1 MFSDITLVC
10 LLLGIAVLF
19 FSFNVLEA
27 EIIALGL
34 MLSFVLCG
42 ILTPGQAFSG
52 FASDTV
58 MMIMGLLIMTTALTQ
73 TGAMEGISRWV
84 RAFSS
89 GRPFIFLLLLLTVT
103 GFLSSFI
110 SNTATIAL
118 LTPMAVVVCRK
129 MNFPVSKI
137 LLPMAFVSILA
148 GTVTLIGT
156 STNLVV
162 SGLMTTLGME
172 ALDMFELS
180 PVGLVILGSG
190 FLYLVLIGRHMIST
204 PKENTDMAEVIRS
217 SNYLTEMILL
227 ESSPMAGKT
236 LRDLKFGEAN
246 DLQVIRL
253 VREGN
258 RRIHVNADLALAAG
272 DILLVEGAREA
283 ILDIQQKAGI
293 EILAQDKLGIVEGA
307 DPDSERVVEALVLPR
322 PGLQGRTL
330 KQTRF
335 HEKYGVIV
343 LGLRRH
349 GNIFF
354 RKMSQVSLATGDL
367 LLLRGATQD
376 LRSLEDEGFLKL
388 LYEADRP
395 KNSLRRGLVAGAIF
409 VISLSLGIAKI
420 ITLPMAALL
429 GAFLMLATKCASP
442 RETFREMEWK
452 AVILI
457 ACMLSVGTAL
467 TTSRADQAIGS
478 AIVTWGGSLPA
489 IVLMGGVFVL
499 TVALSQP
506 MSNQAAAA
514 LILPVAVQI
523 AVQLG
528 LDPRPFAITV
538 ALAASCSFLTPLEPA
553 CLLVYGPGGYRF
565 KDFFIVGFPLTL
577 LMLAITLWLV
587 PKWWPLTV

>member
-1 MFSDITLVC
+1 
-10 LLLGIAVLF
+10 
-19 FSFNVLEA
+19 
-27 EIIALGL
+27 
-34 MLSFVLCG
+34 
-42 ILTPGQAFSG
+42 
-52 FASDTV
+52 
-58 MMIMGLLIMTTALTQ
+58 
-73 TGAMEGISRWV
+73 
-84 RAFSS
+84 
-89 GRPFIFLLLLLTVT
+89 
-103 GFLSSFI
+103 
-110 SNTATIAL
+110 
-118 LTPMAVVVCRK
+118 
-129 MNFPVSKI
+129 
-137 LLPMAFVSILA
+137 
-148 GTVTLIGT
+148 
-156 STNLVV
+156 
-162 SGLMTTLGME
+162 
-172 ALDMFELS
+172 
-180 PVGLVILGSG
+180 
-190 FLYLVLIGRHMIST
+190 
-204 PKENTDMAEVIRS
+204 
-217 SNYLTEMILL
+217 
-227 ESSPMAGKT
+227 
-236 LRDLKFGEAN
+236 
-246 DLQVIRL
+246 
-253 VREGN
+253 
-258 RRIHVNADLALAAG
+258 
-272 DILLVEGAREA
+272 
-283 ILDIQQKAGI
+283 
-293 EILAQDKLGIVEGA
+293 
-307 DPDSERVVEALVLPR
+307 VEALVLPR

-478 AIVTWGGSLPA
+478 AIITWGGSLPA

>member
-1 MFSDITLVC
+1 
-10 LLLGIAVLF
+10 
-19 FSFNVLEA
+19 
-27 EIIALGL
+27 
-34 MLSFVLCG
+34 
-42 ILTPGQAFSG
+42 
-52 FASDTV
+52 
-58 MMIMGLLIMTTALTQ
+58 
-73 TGAMEGISRWV
+73 
-84 RAFSS
+84 
-89 GRPFIFLLLLLTVT
+89 
-103 GFLSSFI
+103 
-110 SNTATIAL
+110 
-118 LTPMAVVVCRK
+118 
-129 MNFPVSKI
+129 
-137 LLPMAFVSILA
+137 MAFVSILA

-258 RRIHVNADLALAAG
+258 RRIRVNADLALAAG

>member
-10 LLLGIAVLF
+10 LLLGIAVFL
-19 FSFNVLEA
+19 FSFDVLEA
-27 EIIALGL
+27 EIVALGR
-34 MLSFVLCG
+34 MLSFVICG
-42 ILTPGQAFSG
+42 VLTPGQAFSG

-84 RAFSS
+84 RAISS
-89 GRPFIFLLLLLTVT
+89 GRPLVFMLLLLTVT
-103 GFLSSFI
+103 GLLSSFI

-118 LTPMAVVVCRK
+118 LAPMAVAVCRK
-129 MNFPVSKI
+129 LNFPVSKV

-180 PVGLVILGSG
+180 PVGLVILGAG
-190 FLYLVLIGRHMIST
+190 FLYLVLIGRHMIS
-204 PKENTDMAEVIRS
+204 PSKENANIAEVIRS

-227 ESSPMAGKT
+227 ESSPLAGKT

-258 RRIHVNADLALAAG
+258 RRVHIHADLPLAIG
-272 DILLVEGAREA
+272 DILLVEGPREA

-293 EILAQDKLGIVEGA
+293 EILAQDKLGIVEGS

-335 HEKYGVIV
+335 HEKYGVMV

-349 GNIFF
+349 GTTFF

-376 LRSLEDEGFLKL
+376 LRTLEDEGFLKL

-395 KNSLRRGLVAGAIF
+395 KNSVRRGLVAAAIF

-429 GAFLMLATKCASP
+429 GAFLMLATKCATP

-452 AVILI
+452 TVILI

-467 TTSRADQAIGS
+467 TTSRADLAIGS
-478 AIVTWGGSLPA
+478 AIVTWGGTLPN
-489 IVLMGGVFVL
+489 IVLMGSVFIL

-514 LILPVAVQI
+514 LVLPVAVQV
-523 AVQLG
+523 ALQLG

-565 KDFFIVGFPLTL
+565 KDFLIVGLPLTL
-577 LMLAITLWLV
+577 LILVITLWLV
-587 PKWWPLTV
+587 PKWWAF